1 MTALF
6 LHPCKGG
13 FSSINNIKGEIILK
27 ENHTSV
33 SVWGTIIEGVSVPL
47 NYEIS
52 CHLRASLHSEKEA
65 QPKLN
70 PSPWKNPR

>member
-6 LHPCKGG
+6 LHSCKGG
-13 FSSINNIKGEIILK
+13 FSSINNIKGEIIVK

-33 SVWGTIIEGVSVPL
+33 SVWGIIIEGISVPL

-52 CHLRASLHSEKEA
+52 VI
-65 QPKLN
+65 
-70 PSPWKNPR
+70 